1 MQQRYASSLL
11 YSRLSKNQTR
21 SYLRTRYWM
30 LCPED
35 PIQLQ
40 NASCYRT
47 VTSLVTCS
55 NNSTICIGYQTERT
69 KNTSWRVYSTLNRVC
84 AYAVTRATCTLRH
97 TLHLSSFTRV
107 VQSQVQLLRLS
118 DISARTSHL
127 RVGGHWSCISVRALL
142 HFADCCFGCIR

>member
-1 MQQRYASSLL
+1 MSASAATYIRQL
-11 YSRLSKNQTR
+11 
-21 SYLRTRYWM
+21 LRTSV
-30 LCPED
+30 
-35 PIQLQ
+35 
-40 NASCYRT
+40 SCY
-47 VTSLVTCS
+47 VLPCMLSVVMSLVTCS
-55 NNSTICIGYQTERT
+55 NNSTICIGYQIERT